1 MQKNLFGVCPY
12 FTSQRLLSGKWSI
25 YIIYLLSKETLRFNE
40 LQKRMPE
47 KITHTSLSRQ
57 LKILEKEGLIIR
69 KDYNQVPP
77 KVEYS
82 LSEMGRKFEPVLDAL
97 KIWGKDYIANHN
109 SNQ

>member
-1 MQKNLFGVCPY
+1 M
-12 FTSQRLLSGKWSI
+12 
-25 YIIYLLSKETLRFNE
+25 YIMYLLSRETLRFNE

-57 LKILEKEGLIIR
+57 LKVLEKEGLIIR

-82 LSEMGRKFEPVLDAL
+82 LTEIGTKFQPVLDAL
-97 KIWGKDYIANHN
+97 HIWGDDYIATLNEN
-109 SNQ
+109 IK